1 MSEFQNILEIGT
13 GFISKNILGLE
24 SQYNSKNINIISLS
38 RAKDFPFSDKHISA
52 DFSDQ
57 AFIRKILKEERITKI
72 FLFKE
77 NYFVDLAEKINL
89 WFTKKSKSNRDK
101 IRKIVVEKY
110 NPDNQSAIFTKR
122 FLNG

>member
-1 MSEFQNILEIGT
+1 MNEYQNILVIGT
-13 GFISKNILGLE
+13 GFISKNILGIK
-24 SQYNSKNINIISLS
+24 SRHKIKNLNIISLS
-38 RAKDFPFSDKHISA
+38 RARDFQFSDKHISA
-52 DFSDQ
+52 DFSDR

-77 NYFVDLAEKINL
+77 YDFVNLAEKINL